1 MDFKETITN
10 GCYCLNMKGDT
21 KTAIIEEMVD
31 LLISAGRIT
40 DRETVLRAVME
51 REQKMSTGVRHGV
64 AIPHGK
70 TPVVDELVT
79 AVCLKREGVDFE
91 ALDNEPS
98 RIFVMTISS
107 VLDTG
112 PHMKYLAQIS
122 RLLNVPSVRTRI
134 LAVTTNEELISILAE
149 D

>member
-10 GCYCLNMKGDT
+10 GCYCLNMKSDT

-31 LLISAGRIT
+31 LLVSAGRIT

-70 TPVVDELVT
+70 TPVVDKLVT
-79 AVCLKREGVDFE
+79 AICLKPEGVDFE

-134 LAVTTNEELISILAE
+134 LGVTTSEALMSILTE
-149 D
+149 E

>member
-1 MDFKETITN
+1 MDFKETIIN

-31 LLISAGRIT
+31 LLVSAGRIT

-70 TPVVDELVT
+70 TPAVDKLVT
-79 AVCLKREGVDFE
+79 AIGLKPEGVDFE

-112 PHMKYLAQIS
+112 LHMKYLAQIS

-134 LAVTTNEELISILAE
+134 LGVTTSKALMAILAE
-149 D
+149 E